1 MILEWEAFFLLFF
14 LISLSKG
21 YRHPDGI
28 YRPEGVYGTLIPPF
42 ADTTQKALKQILY
55 ARPRNRQV
63 THFVAVDNDAR
74 WDHRTLGAE
83 SVIRAPR
90 GSEVPVKVV
99 YSGINLMDLK

>member
-1 MILEWEAFFLLFF
+1 MTQFTAQFCNALKFINLTKVTNMCNCRLADVIVILEWEAFFLLFF

-28 YRPEGVYGTLIPPF
+28 YSPEGVYGTLIPPF

-63 THFVAVDNDAR
+63 THFVTVDNDAR
-74 WDHRTLGAE
+74 
-83 SVIRAPR
+83 
-90 GSEVPVKVV
+90 
-99 YSGINLMDLK
+99 